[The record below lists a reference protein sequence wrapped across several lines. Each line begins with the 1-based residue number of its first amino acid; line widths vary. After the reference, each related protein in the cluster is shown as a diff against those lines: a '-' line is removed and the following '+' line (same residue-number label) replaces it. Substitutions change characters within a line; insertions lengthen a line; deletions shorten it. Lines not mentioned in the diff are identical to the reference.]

1 MKLRLG
7 FVLLAT
13 LVFASLASA
22 QTCANCVDGVCQ
34 QSDDGFCMKT
44 CCNRPVGS
52 ICKPTTLVLECVVRS
67 PVPYYFTSRMPQ
79 QMEGSRLR
87 VQYVPA
93 VKAPP
98 LKCGAVA

>member
-7 FVLLAT
+7 IVLFAT
-13 LVFASLASA
+13 LAFASLASA
-22 QTCANCVDGVCQ
+22 QTCLDCIGGVCQ
-34 QSDDGFCMKT
+34 QSLDDRCTHG
-44 CCNRPVGS
+44 CCNKPLGTLCTPS
-52 ICKPTTLVLECVVRS
+52 TLTKICAGRS
-67 PVPYYFTSRMPQ
+67 PVPNYFTSRMPQ

-98 LKCGAVA
+98 LKCGAVV